1 MAVSIEQIK
10 QLRELTGAGILDCR
24 NALEQTGGD
33 MEKAAEIL
41 REKGLASAAKKADRE
56 TAEGRVE
63 AYIHPGNKLVAVV
76 ELRCETDFVAR
87 TPNFIELAHD
97 LAMQVAASNPE
108 YISREDIPEE
118 VIQEKR
124 RAFLAEIEGN
134 KPDHVIERILEGKF
148 AKFFEEKC
156 LLEQP
161 FIKDESKT
169 VQQLITEAIARLGE
183 NIVVKRFARLSID
196 R

>member
-1 MAVSIEQIK
+1 MAVSIEKIK
-10 QLRELTGAGILDCR
+10 ELRELTGAGVLDCR

-33 MEKAAEIL
+33 MEKAAAIL
-41 REKGLASAAKKADRE
+41 REKGMIAAAKKAERE

-124 RAFLAEIEGN
+124 AAFLAEIDGE
-134 KPDHVIERILEGKF
+134 KPEHIVERILEGKF
-148 AKFFEEKC
+148 AKFYQEKC

-169 VQQLITEAIARLGE
+169 IQQLITEAIARLGE